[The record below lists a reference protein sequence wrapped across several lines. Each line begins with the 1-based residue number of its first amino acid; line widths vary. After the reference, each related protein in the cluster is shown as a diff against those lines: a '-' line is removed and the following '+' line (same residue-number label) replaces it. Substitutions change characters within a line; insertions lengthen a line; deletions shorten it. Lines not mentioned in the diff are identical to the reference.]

1 MTGLV
6 SPAET
11 HDWAIIDMGL
21 SHGEMLELCGMHK
34 FEGERGWDDSTV

>member
-6 SPAET
+6 SPTET
-11 HDWAIIDMGL
+11 HNWATIDMVL

-34 FEGERGWDDSTV
+34 FEGERGWDDSTL